1 MSVLKLLMV
10 VVGGAS
16 AQQLP
21 VPSVPLELS
30 GGNWVLEL
38 KLDPFS
44 PRGTVRRDGQTFLL
58 IKPRLVLR
66 STSAT
71 RAGVTAEYR
80 LQFAI
85 DTCANAKP
93 TLPGEWPGPCAYP
106 DGAAPP
112 VRLQHHDVLI
122 TRRRLA
128 TGEAVSD
135 QFTAACVPTSG
146 EGPFCRL
153 EGALPTITPT
163 ASR

>member
-1 MSVLKLLMV
+1 MSVLKLLVV

-16 AQQLP
+16 AQELP
-21 VPSVPLELS
+21 VPSVPVELS
-30 GGNWVLEL
+30 GGNWVLEM
-38 KLDPFS
+38 KLDPSS
-44 PRGTVRRDGQTFLL
+44 PKGTVRRDGKTYLL

-66 STSAT
+66 TTSPT

-85 DTCANAKP
+85 NACEHAQP
-93 TLPGEWPGPCAYP
+93 TPSGEWPGPCAYP

-122 TRRRLA
+122 TRRRA
-128 TGEAVSD
+128 ASGDSVTD
-135 QFTAACVPTSG
+135 QLTAACVPTSG

-153 EGALPTITPT
+153 EGALPTNTKT
-163 ASR
+163 AAR